1 MVVLSIHSDAASR
14 ARARAAVATYFLP
27 KGTPMGPLVA
37 AIRRAAGRDGAP
49 LRARPPRVRAGPRP
63 GPCPPLT
70 SRRPRWARRNYRQK
84 SETAFAGCRAGAH
97 AFPARRPRRRH
108 RARVAE
114 FARLRDSYAAQW
126 NRVANVRLG
135 AFVLAAV
142 ALGWGVWQGILPLT
156 AAGLVLLAAFFVLVY
171 RHNQLRRARDRY
183 AGLTR
188 LNEEAGLRLARD
200 WDHLPARHTATAP
213 PGHAYAADLDL
224 FGHASLF
231 QLLEAVGTHLG
242 EATLARWLLAPA
254 PLPTVAARQAA
265 VADLAPRI
273 DWRDEL
279 ALRGRALGDPRP
291 DPTPFLLWAEESL
304 WLLPQRALLWAG
316 RISVVALWAL
326 LLAQVLGLVAYPFW
340 VPWSWSTGRC
350 SRCRA
355 GGSGPCSTGLW
366 SVRARSSAYANSFE
380 LVTSATFAA
389 PALTALQARLARA
402 RPLPRPCA
410 GCIGGRASSFPLT
423 TCSTCRF
430 S

>member
-1 MVVLSIHSDAASR
+1 M
-14 ARARAAVATYFLP
+14 
-27 KGTPMGPLVA
+27 
-37 AIRRAAGRDGAP
+37 
-49 LRARPPRVRAGPRP
+49 
-63 GPCPPLT
+63 
-70 SRRPRWARRNYRQK
+70 
-84 SETAFAGCRAGAH
+84 
-97 AFPARRPRRRH
+97 
-108 RARVAE
+108 
-114 FARLRDSYAAQW
+114 
-126 NRVANVRLG
+126 RLG

-156 AAGLVLLAAFFVLVY
+156 VAGLVLLTTFFVLVY

-291 DPTPFLLWAEESL
+291 DPTPFLRWAEEPP

-316 RISVVALWAL
+316 RVSVVALWAL

-340 VPWSWSTGRC
+340 VVLVVVNWALLALPGRQ
-350 SRCRA
+350 
-355 GGSGPCSTGLW
+355 
-366 SVRARSSAYANSFE
+366 VRPLLDRVVVGEGAFQRYADAFE
-380 LVTSATFAA
+380 LLTSTTFTA
-389 PALTALQARLARA
+389 PALTALQARLGAGAAPAPAAMRRLHWWAGLVFPADHMLNLPIQLTTLWDMHVLTALEGWKQQTGAHVGDWFEALGEADALRRARRAGPRQSRLGVPRAGRRGARSWTRRTSGIRCCRTACVWTTMSRSARRARSCWSPARTCRARA
-402 RPLPRPCA
+402 RC
-410 GCIGGRASSFPLT
+410 CGRSG
-423 TCSTCRF
+423 
-430 S
+430 